1 MFKFGAVTDE
11 GLAQLR
17 ARIGEEEPVREP
29 FIRFVN
35 SDSITH
41 AARAIG
47 DDNPL
52 WIDVDHALNSRWGRL
67 MAPPAMLYAVAW
79 GSWDMRRGGL
89 PGVFGENSA
98 DRWWFDRPIGDG
110 DEVRATKAFARIDEL
125 EPVDGRRRVEEV
137 RELRYFDKDGQL
149 VARQE
154 MTMLRAE
161 RDETTRTE
169 SVPAASYSA
178 AEIEAIDAEIASQRP
193 RGAIPLYW
201 EDVAPGER
209 LPPLTK
215 GPHGINDIMTW
226 MMGIGSPHVRS
237 GAFWHRYRRDTP
249 SMAVTNPVSGIPE
262 SLEAVHWDPRMAA
275 NFGVAGPYDQSAQ
288 RGAYAMQFLTN
299 WIGDDARLVE
309 LDVSYPGLRLIGD
322 VIRFGG
328 EVTQKSQSP
337 ATDDWLVE
345 CSIEA
350 TNQRG
355 EPVLAGTAIVALPT
369 RTADG
374 APRAGGT

>member
-29 FIRFVN
+29 FIRYVN
-35 SDSITH
+35 CDSIMH

-52 WIDVDHALNSRWGRL
+52 WLDSEYAQASRWGRL
-67 MAPPAMLYAVAW
+67 MAPPALLYALAW

-98 DRWWFDRPIGDG
+98 DHWWFHRSVGDG
-110 DEVRATKAFARIDEL
+110 DELRATKSFARIDEL
-125 EPVDGRRRVEEV
+125 EPIDGRRQVDEV
-137 RELRYFDKDGQL
+137 RELRYLDSDGQV

-154 MTMLRAE
+154 MTMRRVE
-161 RDETTRTE
+161 RDENTRTE
-169 SVPAASYSA
+169 SVPPASYTA
-178 AEIEAIDAEIASQRP
+178 ADIEAIDAEIASQRP
-193 RGAIPLYW
+193 RGALPLYW
-201 EDVAPGER
+201 DDIESGTRVPT
-209 LPPLTK
+209 LTK
-215 GPHGINDIMTW
+215 GPHGVNDIMTW

-249 SMAVTNPVSGIPE
+249 SMAVTNPESGVPE
-262 SLEAVHWDPRMAA
+262 SLEAVHWDARMAA

-299 WIGDDARLVE
+299 WIGDDGRLVE
-309 LDVSYPGLRLIGD
+309 LDVAYPGLRLIGD
-322 VIRFGG
+322 VIRFDGQVTTKWKSSTTAEALV
-328 EVTQKSQSP
+328 EVT
-337 ATDDWLVE
+337 V
-345 CSIEA
+345 EA

-355 EPVLAGTAIVALPT
+355 EQVVRGTAVAALTT
-369 RTADG
+369 RSTSRQVG
-374 APRAGGT
+374 